1 MKHHP
6 LLQSIMLTVTFLL
19 GSIGLAYF
27 DIPSPLIDLL
37 MNSFAVVLI
46 YFFTVIFDKTRL
58 SVLKMTWTKKS
69 AKGFLVSLMLTALP
83 VVTSAVIARLVFHE
97 KPFLIRGTVNAT
109 AIIFT
114 LIMFFAEAFIKQGFP
129 EELIFR
135 AYILNRLKTR
145 YSQLTSMIWSVL
157 LFTAIHAIHLFKEGI
172 WMGLLVM
179 GYAFSFACLASLL
192 TIIFDTSWAA
202 VAVHG
207 GIHWWTAVMLLFGV
221 SESPATIAMQSTFL
235 LMLSL
240 YLFYQFKPNIV
251 GG

>member
-1 MKHHP
+1 MKHYP
-6 LLQSIMLTVTFLL
+6 LVQSLLLTVTFLL
-19 GSIGLAYF
+19 GSIGLTQF
-27 DIPSPLIDLL
+27 DLPSPLIDLL
-37 MNSFAVVLI
+37 MTSFAVILV
-46 YFFTVIFDKTRL
+46 YGFTVILDKTRL

-69 AKGFLVSLMLTALP
+69 AQGFFISLLLTAFP
-83 VVTSAVIARLVFHE
+83 VVMSAVMARLVFHE

-114 LIMFFAEAFIKQGFP
+114 LLMFFAEAFIRQGFP

-135 AYILNRLKTR
+135 AYILGRLRTR
-145 YSQLTSMIWSVL
+145 YNNLTSMIWSIL

-172 WMGLLVM
+172 WMGVLAM
-179 GYAFSFACLASLL
+179 GYAFSFACLASLP

-207 GIHWWTAVMLLFGV
+207 GVHWWTAVMLLCGV
-221 SESPATIAMQSTFL
+221 AESPATIAMQSIFL
-235 LMLSL
+235 LILSL

>member
-1 MKHHP
+1 MKHYP

-19 GSIGLAYF
+19 VSIGLAYF
-27 DIPSPLIDLL
+27 DIPSPLIDVLTT
-37 MNSFAVVLI
+37 SFAVILV
-46 YFFTVIFDKTRL
+46 YCFTVILDKTRL
-58 SVLKMTWTKKS
+58 SVLKMTWNKKS
-69 AKGFLVSLMLTALP
+69 AQGFFISLLLTAFP
-83 VVTSAVIARLVFHE
+83 VVISAVMARLVFHE

-114 LIMFFAEAFIKQGFP
+114 LLIFFAEAFIRQGFP

-135 AYILNRLKTR
+135 AYILGRLRTR
-145 YSQLTSMIWSVL
+145 YNNFISMIWSIL

-172 WMGLLVM
+172 WMGVLAV

-207 GIHWWTAVMLLFGV
+207 GVHWWTAVMLLFGV
-221 SESPATIAMQSTFL
+221 AESPSTIAMQSIFL